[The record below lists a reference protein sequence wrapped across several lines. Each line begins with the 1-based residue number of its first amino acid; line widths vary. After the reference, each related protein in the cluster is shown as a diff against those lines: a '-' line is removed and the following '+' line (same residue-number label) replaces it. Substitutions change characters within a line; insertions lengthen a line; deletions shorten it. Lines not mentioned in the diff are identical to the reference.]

1 MLFDQEFV
9 KIQEGFRRVVSLKLV
24 GNEPQSAR
32 FETDEGPL
40 EVSAYAPGIIR
51 VRLSPAQ
58 SEKTGG
64 ETKRGLK
71 AEFSPDVL
79 YPPDYGMLANP
90 PERVEA
96 SFEQT
101 LGKEDSPVT
110 RFSTGNLTLEMQS
123 HPLRIRLFGV
133 DDTDPGER
141 LLVESVS
148 DRSIQGDLRFS
159 PFAYGKE
166 GRIPGRESGSGA
178 AWMVSLA
185 LRSGEA
191 IYGLGEKFSSL
202 NRRGQL
208 VTNWNRDATGVNAEI
223 SYKNTPFAWSS
234 EGWALFVNTPAR
246 VTHGV
251 GYPPWSHRSYI
262 LNIQEANLDL
272 FFFSGETPAKILEKY
287 TWLTGRAPLPPR
299 WSFGMWMSRAFYKT
313 ADELLEVASKL
324 REHHIPCDVITLDGR
339 AWHPSETRFD
349 FSWDPE
355 RYPDPAGFVAR
366 LKEMHLQL
374 CLWEYPYLSTR
385 NPLFAELDQRKFFLS
400 NPDGSTYIH
409 RWFPPPMDTMIP
421 HLQPSGIIDFTNPE
435 AYAWYRDMHKSL
447 HEIGVAAMKPDYG
460 EAVPE
465 EVVGFNGDS
474 GKRLHNV
481 YALLYNRCVF
491 EASQRYADGMVWSR
505 AGWTGSQRYPIQWGG
520 DPQGDWEG
528 LAGSIRGGLSWGLS
542 GAPFYA
548 HDIGG
553 FYGCES
559 SDGVLGGGMPEAE
572 LYIRWAQ
579 AGILASHT
587 RFHGTSPREPWEFGE
602 EAEQIIRR
610 WLGLRYQLIPYLE
623 DCAREAGQTGMPVM
637 RAMPLAFPNDPLS
650 WGFET
655 QYMLGPALLVA
666 PVLQP
671 GGQVR
676 LYLPAGGWY
685 DLWSGERVEG
695 PQLIDRRMPLD
706 QIPVYGREGQTLKLG
721 PVVEHTGELHYPI
734 QIESLLFEST
744 IVPGKTSIAGF
755 EILRT

>member
-9 KIQEGFRRVVSLKLV
+9 KVQEGFRRVVSLKLV
-24 GNEPQSAR
+24 DNGPQSAR
-32 FETDEGPL
+32 FETDEGLL

-51 VRLSPAQ
+51 VRLISARL
-58 SEKTGG
+58 EKTSG
-64 ETKRGLK
+64 ETRLGL
-71 AEFSPDVL
+71 EPELS
-79 YPPDYGMLANP
+79 PDYGILVNP
-90 PERVEA
+90 PESVEA
-96 SFEQT
+96 SFEQSSE
-101 LGKEDSPVT
+101 KEDSLSPRFVISGLALEVQT
-110 RFSTGNLTLEMQS
+110 R
-123 HPLRIRLFGV
+123 PLRIRLFS
-133 DDTDPGER
+133 GER
-141 LLVESVS
+141 LLVESVT
-148 DRSIQGDLRFS
+148 DRTIQGELRFS
-159 PFAYGKE
+159 PFAHGKNE
-166 GRIPGRESGSGA
+166 
-178 AWMVSLA
+178 WMVSLA

-191 IYGLGEKFSSL
+191 IYGLGEKFDSL

-234 EGWALFVNTPAR
+234 EGWALFVNSPAR

-262 LNIQEANLDL
+262 LKVEEANLDL
-272 FFFSGETPAKILEKY
+272 FFFSGETPAKILEQY

-299 WSFGMWMSRAFYKT
+299 WSYGMWMSRAFYKT
-313 ADELLEVASKL
+313 ADELLQVAHKL
-324 REHHIPCDVITLDGR
+324 REHQIPCDVITLDGR
-339 AWHPSETRFD
+339 AWHPAETRFD

-366 LKEMHLQL
+366 LKEMNLRL

-435 AYAWYRDMHKSL
+435 AYAWFRDMHKSL

-465 EVVGFNGDS
+465 DVVGYNGDS

-491 EASQRYADGMVWSR
+491 EASQCNADGLVWSR
-505 AGWTGSQRYPIQWGG
+505 AAWTGSQRYPIQWGG

-559 SDGVLGGGMPEAE
+559 TGGVLGGGMPETE

-579 AGILASHT
+579 AGILSSHT

-602 EAEQIIRR
+602 AVEQIIRR
-610 WLGLRYQLIPYLE
+610 WLGFRYQLIPYLQ
-623 DCAREAGQTGMPVM
+623 DCALEASRTGMPVI
-637 RAMPLAFPNDPLS
+637 RAMPLAFPDDPLS
-650 WGFET
+650 WSFET
-655 QYMLGPALLVA
+655 QYMLGPTLLVV
-666 PVLQP
+666 PVLRP
-671 GGQVR
+671 GGWVR
-676 LYLPAGGWY
+676 FYLPAGGWY

-695 PQLIDRRMPLD
+695 SQVIERVTPLD

-721 PVVEHTGELHYPI
+721 PAVQHTGELQDPI
-734 QIESLLFEST
+734 TIESLVFDEKLVSGETRFT
-744 IVPGKTSIAGF
+744 GLR
-755 EILRT
+755 ILKP